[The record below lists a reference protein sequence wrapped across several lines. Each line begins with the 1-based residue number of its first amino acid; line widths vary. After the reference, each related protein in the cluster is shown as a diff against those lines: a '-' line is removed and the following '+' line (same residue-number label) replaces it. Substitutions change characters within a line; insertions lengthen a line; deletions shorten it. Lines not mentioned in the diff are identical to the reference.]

1 MNRLVIII
9 PYYKISFFKETL
21 ESVEKQTCKDFSL
34 FIGNDA
40 SPENP
45 ESLIKETLKTTEFT
59 YKEYTENFGSQNLV
73 KQWERCIQ
81 DCHVTNW
88 FHILGDDDIISDNFV
103 AEFYKNL
110 PEIEQNKNNVIKFS
124 QRWIDEDGQPFKE
137 YSVQPKLLTALENWK
152 EKYIKGQR
160 SSLSEHIFRKSAYE
174 KVKFR
179 HFPLAWGT
187 DDLAVF
193 EISGTAPVYFIS
205 DAKVEVRISSH
216 SISGSGELFLEK
228 QRHAISFETYFI
240 NKYHQQLPKEFISDK
255 INQQI
260 NFAFHHRYS
269 DLKFNL
275 VKYYW
280 LLKDY
285 KSLVKIPLT
294 YFRIF
299 FNNPKTV
306 NNH

>member
-1 MNRLVIII
+1 MLTIII

-21 ESVEKQTCKDFSL
+21 QSLERQTCKNFKL

-45 ESLIKETLKTTEFT
+45 ENLIKETLKTTAFN
-59 YKEYTENFGSQNLV
+59 YKEYTENFGFQNLV

-81 DCHVTNW
+81 DCGITEW
-88 FHILGDDDIISDNFV
+88 FQILGDDDVISENFV
-103 AEFYKNL
+103 KEFYNN
-110 PEIEQNKNNVIKFS
+110 IEVIDSERSNVIKYS
-124 QRWIDEDGQPFKE
+124 QRWIDESGKPFKE
-137 YSVQPKLLTALENWK
+137 YSVQPKLLSALENWK

-205 DAKVEVRISSH
+205 DAKVEVRISSQ
-216 SISGSGELFLEK
+216 SISGSGELYLEK

-269 DLKFNL
+269 DLKLNL

-280 LLKDY
+280 HLGEFKKLAKLPFIYFNLILKR
-285 KSLVKIPLT
+285 L
-294 YFRIF
+294 
-299 FNNPKTV
+299 
-306 NNH
+306 

>member
-1 MNRLVIII
+1 MQ
-9 PYYKISFFKETL
+9 SL
-21 ESVEKQTCKDFSL
+21 ERQTCKNFKL

-45 ESLIKETLKTTEFT
+45 ENLIKETLKTTAFN

-81 DCHVTNW
+81 DCGITEW
-88 FHILGDDDIISDNFV
+88 FQILGDDDVISENFV
-103 AEFYKNL
+103 KEFYNN
-110 PEIEQNKNNVIKFS
+110 IEVIDSERSNVIKYS
-124 QRWIDEDGQPFKE
+124 QRWIDESGKPFKE
-137 YSVQPKLLTALENWK
+137 YSVQPKLLSALENWK

-205 DAKVEVRISSH
+205 DAKVEVRISSQ
-216 SISGSGELFLEK
+216 SISGSGELYLEK

-269 DLKFNL
+269 DLKLNL

-280 LLKDY
+280 HLGEFKKLAKLPFIYFNLILKR
-285 KSLVKIPLT
+285 L
-294 YFRIF
+294 
-299 FNNPKTV
+299 
-306 NNH
+306 

>member
-1 MNRLVIII
+1 MPKLTIII

-21 ESVEKQTCKDFSL
+21 QSLEQQTCKDFNL

-45 ESLIKETLKTTEFT
+45 ENLIKETLKTTDFI
-59 YKEYTENFGSQNLV
+59 YKEYTDNVGSQNLV

-81 DCHVTNW
+81 DCGITEW
-88 FHILGDDDIISDNFV
+88 FQILGDDDIISDNFV

-110 PEIEQNKNNVIKFS
+110 PEIEQNKSNVIKFS
-124 QRWIDEDGQPFKE
+124 QRWIDENGQPFKE
-137 YSVQPKLLTALENWK
+137 YSVQPKLITALENWK
-152 EKYIKGQR
+152 EKYIMGQR

-205 DAKVEVRISSH
+205 DAKVEVRISSQ
-216 SISGSGELFLEK
+216 SISGSSQLFLEK
-228 QRHAISFETYFI
+228 QRSAIIFDTYFI
-240 NKYHQQLPKEFISDK
+240 NKYHHLLPKEFIFDK

-260 NFAFHHRYS
+260 IFAFHHHFS
-269 DLKFNL
+269 DLKLNF

-285 KSLVKIPLT
+285 KNLVKVPLT

-299 FNNPKTV
+299 SNK
-306 NNH
+306 

>member
-1 MNRLVIII
+1 MLTIII

-21 ESVEKQTCKDFSL
+21 QSLERQTCKNFKL

-45 ESLIKETLKTTEFT
+45 ENLIKETLKTTAFN

-81 DCHVTNW
+81 DCGITEW
-88 FHILGDDDIISDNFV
+88 FQILGDDDVISENFV
-103 AEFYKNL
+103 KEFYNN
-110 PEIEQNKNNVIKFS
+110 IEVIDSERSNVIKYS
-124 QRWIDEDGQPFKE
+124 QRWIDESGKPFKE
-137 YSVQPKLLTALENWK
+137 YSVQPKLLSALENWK

-193 EISGTAPVYFIS
+193 EISGTAPVSFIS
-205 DAKVEVRISSH
+205 DAKVEVRISSQ
-216 SISGSGELFLEK
+216 SISGSGELYLEK

-269 DLKFNL
+269 DLKLNL

-280 LLKDY
+280 HLGEFKKLAKLPFIYFNLILKR
-285 KSLVKIPLT
+285 
-294 YFRIF
+294 F
-299 FNNPKTV
+299 
-306 NNH
+306 

>member
-1 MNRLVIII
+1 MNQLAIII

-21 ESVEKQTCKDFSL
+21 ESVENQTCKDFSL

-45 ESLIKETLKTTEFT
+45 EILIKETLKTTEFT

-73 KQWERCIQ
+73 KQWERCIESSAAGE
-81 DCHVTNW
+81 W
-88 FHILGDDDIISDNFV
+88 FMILGDDDIISDNFV
-103 AEFYKNL
+103 AQFYKNL
-110 PEIEQNKNNVIKFS
+110 PEIEQNKSNVIKFS
-124 QRWIDEDGQPFKE
+124 QRWIDENGQPFKE

-205 DAKVEVRISSH
+205 DAKVEVRISSQ
-216 SISGSGELFLEK
+216 SISGSGELYLEK

-294 YFRIF
+294 YFKIF

-306 NNH
+306 NNY

>member
-1 MNRLVIII
+1 MQ
-9 PYYKISFFKETL
+9 SL
-21 ESVEKQTCKDFSL
+21 ERQTCKNFKL

-45 ESLIKETLKTTEFT
+45 ENLIKETLKTTDFI
-59 YKEYTENFGSQNLV
+59 YKEYTDNVGSQNLV

-81 DCHVTNW
+81 DCGITEW
-88 FHILGDDDIISDNFV
+88 FQILGDDDVISENFV
-103 AEFYKNL
+103 KEFYNN
-110 PEIEQNKNNVIKFS
+110 IEVIDSERSNVIKYS
-124 QRWIDEDGQPFKE
+124 QRWIDESGKPFKE
-137 YSVQPKLLTALENWK
+137 YSVQPKLLSALENWK

-205 DAKVEVRISSH
+205 DAKVEVRISSQ
-216 SISGSGELFLEK
+216 SISGSGELYLEK

-269 DLKFNL
+269 DLKLNL

-280 LLKDY
+280 HLGEFKKLAKLPFIYFNLILKR
-285 KSLVKIPLT
+285 L
-294 YFRIF
+294 
-299 FNNPKTV
+299 
-306 NNH
+306 

>member
-1 MNRLVIII
+1 MLTIII

-21 ESVEKQTCKDFSL
+21 QSLERQTCKNFKL

-45 ESLIKETLKTTEFT
+45 ENLIKETLKTTAFN

-81 DCHVTNW
+81 DCGITEW
-88 FHILGDDDIISDNFV
+88 FQILGDDDVISENFV
-103 AEFYKNL
+103 KEFYNN
-110 PEIEQNKNNVIKFS
+110 IEVIDSERSNVIKYS
-124 QRWIDEDGQPFKE
+124 QRWIDESGKPFKE
-137 YSVQPKLLTALENWK
+137 YSVQPKLLSALENWK

-205 DAKVEVRISSH
+205 DAKVEVRISSQ
-216 SISGSGELFLEK
+216 SISGSGELYLEK

-269 DLKFNL
+269 DLKLNL

-280 LLKDY
+280 HLGEFKKLAKLPFIYFNLILKR
-285 KSLVKIPLT
+285 L
-294 YFRIF
+294 
-299 FNNPKTV
+299 
-306 NNH
+306 

>member
-1 MNRLVIII
+1 MLTIII

-21 ESVEKQTCKDFSL
+21 QSLERQTCKNFKL

-45 ESLIKETLKTTEFT
+45 ENLIKETLKTTAFN
-59 YKEYTENFGSQNLV
+59 YKEYTENFGFQNLV

-81 DCHVTNW
+81 DCGITEW
-88 FHILGDDDIISDNFV
+88 FQILGDDDVISENFV
-103 AEFYKNL
+103 KEFYNN
-110 PEIEQNKNNVIKFS
+110 IEVIDSERSNVIKYS
-124 QRWIDEDGQPFKE
+124 QRWIDESGKPFKE
-137 YSVQPKLLTALENWK
+137 YSVQPKLLSALENWK

-205 DAKVEVRISSH
+205 DAKVEVRISSQ
-216 SISGSGELFLEK
+216 SISGSGELYLEK

-269 DLKFNL
+269 DLKLNL

-280 LLKDY
+280 HLGEFKKLAKLPFIYFNLILKR
-285 KSLVKIPLT
+285 
-294 YFRIF
+294 F
-299 FNNPKTV
+299 
-306 NNH
+306 

>member
-1 MNRLVIII
+1 MNQLAIII

-21 ESVEKQTCKDFSL
+21 ESVENQTCKDFRL

-45 ESLIKETLKTTEFT
+45 EILIKETLKTTEFT

-73 KQWERCIQ
+73 KQWERCIESSAAGE
-81 DCHVTNW
+81 W
-88 FHILGDDDIISDNFV
+88 FMILGDDDIISDNFV

-124 QRWIDEDGQPFKE
+124 QRWIDENGQPFKE

-205 DAKVEVRISSH
+205 DAKVEVRISSQ
-216 SISGSGELFLEK
+216 SISGSGELYLEK

-269 DLKFNL
+269 DLKLNL

-280 LLKDY
+280 HLGEFKKLAK
-285 KSLVKIPLT
+285 LPFT
-294 YFRIF
+294 YFNLILKRL
-299 FNNPKTV
+299 
-306 NNH
+306 

>member
-1 MNRLVIII
+1 MLTIII

-21 ESVEKQTCKDFSL
+21 QSLERQTCKNFKL

-45 ESLIKETLKTTEFT
+45 ENLIKETLKTTDFI
-59 YKEYTENFGSQNLV
+59 YKEYTDNVGSQNLV

-81 DCHVTNW
+81 DCGITEW
-88 FHILGDDDIISDNFV
+88 FQILGDDDVISENFV
-103 AEFYKNL
+103 KEFYNN
-110 PEIEQNKNNVIKFS
+110 IEVIDSERSNVIKYS
-124 QRWIDEDGQPFKE
+124 QRWIDESGKPFKE
-137 YSVQPKLLTALENWK
+137 YSVQPKLLSALENWK

-205 DAKVEVRISSH
+205 DAKVEVRISSQ
-216 SISGSGELFLEK
+216 SISGSGELYLEK

-269 DLKFNL
+269 DLKLNL

-280 LLKDY
+280 HLGEFKKLAKLPFIYFNLILKR
-285 KSLVKIPLT
+285 
-294 YFRIF
+294 F
-299 FNNPKTV
+299 
-306 NNH
+306 

>member
-1 MNRLVIII
+1 MLTIII

-21 ESVEKQTCKDFSL
+21 QSLERQTCKNFKL

-45 ESLIKETLKTTEFT
+45 ENLIKETLKTTDFI
-59 YKEYTENFGSQNLV
+59 YKEYTDNVGSQNLV

-81 DCHVTNW
+81 DCGITEW
-88 FHILGDDDIISDNFV
+88 FQILGDDDVISENFV
-103 AEFYKNL
+103 KEFYNN
-110 PEIEQNKNNVIKFS
+110 IEVIDSERSNVIKYS
-124 QRWIDEDGQPFKE
+124 QRWIDESGKPFKE
-137 YSVQPKLLTALENWK
+137 YSVQPKLLSALENWK

-160 SSLSEHIFRKSAYE
+160 SSLSEHIFRKSVYE

-205 DAKVEVRISSH
+205 DAKVEVRISSQ
-216 SISGSGELFLEK
+216 SISGSGELYLEK

-269 DLKFNL
+269 DLKLNL

-280 LLKDY
+280 HLGEFKKLAKLPFIYFNLILKR
-285 KSLVKIPLT
+285 
-294 YFRIF
+294 F
-299 FNNPKTV
+299 
-306 NNH
+306 

>member
-1 MNRLVIII
+1 MNKLAIII
-9 PYYKISFFKETL
+9 PYYKISFFTETL
-21 ESVEKQTCKDFSL
+21 QSLEQQTCKDFIL

-40 SPENP
+40 SRENP
-45 ESLIKETLKTTEFT
+45 EILIKETLKTTEFT

-81 DCHVTNW
+81 DCQITDW

-110 PEIEQNKNNVIKFS
+110 PEIDQSKSNVIKFS
-124 QRWIDEDGQPFKE
+124 QRWIDENGQPFKE
-137 YSVQPKLLTALENWK
+137 YSVQPKVLTALENWK
-152 EKYIKGQR
+152 EKYINGQR

-174 KVKFR
+174 KVKFSR
-179 HFPLAWGT
+179 FPLAWGT

-216 SISGSGELFLEK
+216 SISGSEELYLEK
-228 QRHAISFETYFI
+228 QRHAIAFETYFI
-240 NKYHQQLPKEFISDK
+240 NKYHQQLPKEYILDK
-255 INQQI
+255 ISQQI
-260 NFAFHHRYS
+260 NFAFHHRFS
-269 DLKFNL
+269 DLKLNL

-280 LLKDY
+280 HLGEFKKLAK
-285 KSLVKIPLT
+285 LPFT
-294 YFRIF
+294 YFNLILKRL
-299 FNNPKTV
+299 
-306 NNH
+306 

>member
-1 MNRLVIII
+1 M
-9 PYYKISFFKETL
+9 IS
-21 ESVEKQTCKDFSL
+21 
-34 FIGNDA
+34 
-40 SPENP
+40 
-45 ESLIKETLKTTEFT
+45 
-59 YKEYTENFGSQNLV
+59 ENFV
-73 KQWERCIQ
+73 K
-81 DCHVTNW
+81 
-88 FHILGDDDIISDNFV
+88 
-103 AEFYKNL
+103 EFYNN
-110 PEIEQNKNNVIKFS
+110 IEVIDSERSNVIKYS
-124 QRWIDEDGQPFKE
+124 QRWIDESGKPFKE
-137 YSVQPKLLTALENWK
+137 YSVQPKLLSALENWK

-160 SSLSEHIFRKSAYE
+160 SSLSEHIFRKPAYE

-205 DAKVEVRISSH
+205 DAKVEVRISSQ
-216 SISGSGELFLEK
+216 SISGSGELYLEK

-269 DLKFNL
+269 DLKLNL

-280 LLKDY
+280 HLGEFKKLAKLPFIYFNLILKR
-285 KSLVKIPLT
+285 
-294 YFRIF
+294 F
-299 FNNPKTV
+299 
-306 NNH
+306 

>member
-1 MNRLVIII
+1 MNQLAIII

-21 ESVEKQTCKDFSL
+21 ESVENQTCKDFSL

-45 ESLIKETLKTTEFT
+45 EILIKETLKTTEFT

-73 KQWERCIQ
+73 KQWERCIESSAAGE
-81 DCHVTNW
+81 W
-88 FHILGDDDIISDNFV
+88 FMILGDDDIISDNFV
-103 AEFYKNL
+103 AQFYKNL
-110 PEIEQNKNNVIKFS
+110 PEIEQNKSNVIKFS
-124 QRWIDEDGQPFKE
+124 QRWIDENGQPFKE

-205 DAKVEVRISSH
+205 DAKVEVRISSQ
-216 SISGSGELFLEK
+216 SISGSGELYLEK

-269 DLKFNL
+269 DLKLNL

-280 LLKDY
+280 HLGEFKKLAK
-285 KSLVKIPLT
+285 LPFT
-294 YFRIF
+294 YFNLILKRL
-299 FNNPKTV
+299 
-306 NNH
+306 

>member
-1 MNRLVIII
+1 MLTIII

-21 ESVEKQTCKDFSL
+21 QSLERQTCKNSKL

-45 ESLIKETLKTTEFT
+45 ENLIKETLKTTAFN

-81 DCHVTNW
+81 DCGITEW
-88 FHILGDDDIISDNFV
+88 FQILGDDDVISENFV
-103 AEFYKNL
+103 KEFYNN
-110 PEIEQNKNNVIKFS
+110 IEVIDSERSNVIKYS
-124 QRWIDEDGQPFKE
+124 QRWIDESGKPFKE
-137 YSVQPKLLTALENWK
+137 YSVQPKLLSALENWK

-205 DAKVEVRISSH
+205 DAKVEVRISSQ
-216 SISGSGELFLEK
+216 SISGSGELYLEK

-269 DLKFNL
+269 DLKLNL

-280 LLKDY
+280 HLGEFKKLAKLPFIYFNLILKR
-285 KSLVKIPLT
+285 L
-294 YFRIF
+294 
-299 FNNPKTV
+299 
-306 NNH
+306 

>member
-1 MNRLVIII
+1 MLTIII

-21 ESVEKQTCKDFSL
+21 QSLERQTCKNFKL

-45 ESLIKETLKTTEFT
+45 ENLIKETLKTTAFN

-81 DCHVTNW
+81 DCGITEW
-88 FHILGDDDIISDNFV
+88 FQILGDDDVISENFV
-103 AEFYKNL
+103 KEFYNN
-110 PEIEQNKNNVIKFS
+110 IEVIDSERSNVIKYS
-124 QRWIDEDGQPFKE
+124 QRWIDESGKPFKE
-137 YSVQPKLLTALENWK
+137 YSVQPKLLSALENWK

-205 DAKVEVRISSH
+205 DAKVEVRISSQ
-216 SISGSGELFLEK
+216 SISGSGELYLEK

-269 DLKFNL
+269 DLKLNL

-280 LLKDY
+280 HLGEFKKLAKLPFIYFNLILKR
-285 KSLVKIPLT
+285 
-294 YFRIF
+294 F
-299 FNNPKTV
+299 
-306 NNH
+306 

>member
-1 MNRLVIII
+1 MLTIII

-21 ESVEKQTCKDFSL
+21 QSLERQTCKNFKL

-45 ESLIKETLKTTEFT
+45 ENLIKETLKTTAFN

-81 DCHVTNW
+81 DCGITEW
-88 FHILGDDDIISDNFV
+88 FQILGDDDVISENFV
-103 AEFYKNL
+103 KEFYNN
-110 PEIEQNKNNVIKFS
+110 IEVIDSERSNVIKYS
-124 QRWIDEDGQPFKE
+124 QRWIDESGKPFKE
-137 YSVQPKLLTALENWK
+137 YSVQPKLLSALENWK

-193 EISGTAPVYFIS
+193 EISGTAPVSFIS
-205 DAKVEVRISSH
+205 DAKVEVRISSQ
-216 SISGSGELFLEK
+216 SISGSGELYLEK

-269 DLKFNL
+269 DLKLNL

-280 LLKDY
+280 HLGEFKKLAKLPFIYFNLILKR
-285 KSLVKIPLT
+285 L
-294 YFRIF
+294 
-299 FNNPKTV
+299 
-306 NNH
+306 

>member
-1 MNRLVIII
+1 MNQLAIII

-21 ESVEKQTCKDFSL
+21 ESVENQTCKDFSL

-45 ESLIKETLKTTEFT
+45 EILIKETLKTTEFT

-73 KQWERCIQ
+73 KQWERCIESSAAGE
-81 DCHVTNW
+81 W
-88 FHILGDDDIISDNFV
+88 FMILGDDDIISDNFV
-103 AEFYKNL
+103 AQFYKNL
-110 PEIEQNKNNVIKFS
+110 PEIEQNKSNVIKFS
-124 QRWIDEDGQPFKE
+124 QRWIDENRQPFKE

-205 DAKVEVRISSH
+205 DAKVEVRISSQ
-216 SISGSGELFLEK
+216 SISGSGELYLEK

-269 DLKFNL
+269 DLKLNL

-280 LLKDY
+280 HLGEFKKLAK
-285 KSLVKIPLT
+285 LPFT
-294 YFRIF
+294 YFNLILKRL
-299 FNNPKTV
+299 
-306 NNH
+306 

>member
-1 MNRLVIII
+1 MHNLTIII
-9 PYYKISFFKETL
+9 PYYKITFFKETL
-21 ESVEKQTCKDFSL
+21 QSLERQTCKNFRL

-45 ESLIKETLKTTEFT
+45 ESLIKETLKTTAFN

-81 DCHVTNW
+81 DCEVTDW
-88 FHILGDDDIISDNFV
+88 FHILGDDDTISENFV
-103 AEFYKNL
+103 AEFYTNL
-110 PEIEQNKNNVIKFS
+110 PEIEKNKSNVIKFS
-124 QRWIDEDGQPFKE
+124 QRWIDEYGKPFKE
-137 YSVQPKLLTALENWK
+137 YSVQPKLLSALENWK
-152 EKYIKGQR
+152 EKYIKEQR
-160 SSLSEHIFRKSAYE
+160 SSLSEHIFRKSAY
-174 KVKFR
+174 KQVKFK

-193 EISGTAPVYFIS
+193 QIAGDVPVYFIS
-205 DAKVEVRISSH
+205 DAKVEVRISSE
-216 SISGSGELFLEK
+216 SISGSGELYLEK
-228 QRHAISFETYFI
+228 QRHAIAFDTYFI
-240 NKYHQQLPKEFISDK
+240 NKYHHQLPKEFISDK
-255 INQQI
+255 IKQQI
-260 NFAFHHRYS
+260 SFAYHHHFS
-269 DLKFNL
+269 DLKLNL

-299 FNNPKTV
+299 FSATKKL
-306 NNH
+306 

>member
-1 MNRLVIII
+1 MLTIII

-21 ESVEKQTCKDFSL
+21 QSLERQTCKNFKL

-45 ESLIKETLKTTEFT
+45 ENLIKETLKTTAFN

-81 DCHVTNW
+81 DCGITEW
-88 FHILGDDDIISDNFV
+88 FQILGDDDVILENFV
-103 AEFYKNL
+103 KEFYNN
-110 PEIEQNKNNVIKFS
+110 IEVIDSERSNVIKYS
-124 QRWIDEDGQPFKE
+124 QRWIDESGKPFKE
-137 YSVQPKLLTALENWK
+137 YSVQPKLLSALENWK

-205 DAKVEVRISSH
+205 DAKVEVRISSQ
-216 SISGSGELFLEK
+216 SISGSGELYLEK

-269 DLKFNL
+269 DLKLNL

-280 LLKDY
+280 HLGEFKKLAKLPFIYFNLILKR
-285 KSLVKIPLT
+285 L
-294 YFRIF
+294 
-299 FNNPKTV
+299 
-306 NNH
+306 

>member
-1 MNRLVIII
+1 MLTIII

-21 ESVEKQTCKDFSL
+21 QSLERQTCKDFNL

-45 ESLIKETLKTTEFT
+45 ENLIKETLKTTDFI
-59 YKEYTENFGSQNLV
+59 YKEYTDNVGSQNLV

-81 DCHVTNW
+81 DCGITEW
-88 FHILGDDDIISDNFV
+88 FQILGDDDIISDNFV

-110 PEIEQNKNNVIKFS
+110 PEIEQNKSNVIKFS
-124 QRWIDEDGQPFKE
+124 QRWIDESGKPFKE
-137 YSVQPKLLTALENWK
+137 YSVQPKLLSALENWK

-160 SSLSEHIFRKSAYE
+160 SSLSEHIFRKPAYE

-205 DAKVEVRISSH
+205 DAKVEVRISSQ
-216 SISGSGELFLEK
+216 SISGSGELYLEK

-269 DLKFNL
+269 DLKLNL

-280 LLKDY
+280 HLGEFKKLAKLPFIYFNLILKR
-285 KSLVKIPLT
+285 
-294 YFRIF
+294 F
-299 FNNPKTV
+299 
-306 NNH
+306 